1 MANIFTTFF
10 EKSRRHETISFLSKN
25 VWSRQSEVVS
35 RTGGRSMMQAS
46 PITASRA
53 VASASI
59 VLTDSTPDLDVSIII
74 PVYNSASTLASLL
87 ARLTKAVE
95 SITQNYE
102 IVLIDD
108 GSRDASWAQIQL
120 LRKTYGDVLVSI
132 QLMRNYGQHNALMCG
147 LGVARGAYVV
157 TMDDDL
163 QNPPEE
169 ISKML
174 AHIKKEGLDLVY
186 GCPSNRSHAAWRN
199 LGASIVWHFY
209 RTVFRNPI
217 TPTPFR
223 IMRHQL
229 AHSVMFYDL
238 NFTYLD
244 GLLAW
249 CTSRIGGVDVEH
261 HARAQGNSG
270 YSLGKL
276 LGLALNLYT
285 NFSLIP
291 LQLVSGLGFVTAASG
306 FLVGI
311 FYLFQYLASSIAVPG
326 FASTI
331 IAILILGG
339 AQLLALGVIGE
350 YLGRLHLNVNRKPQ
364 YVVRHLDPAIGPLQT
379 QPDMSE
385 HREVTHG

>member
-1 MANIFTTFF
+1 MSDVKPHPGRKILAAD
-10 EKSRRHETISFLSKN
+10 
-25 VWSRQSEVVS
+25 
-35 RTGGRSMMQAS
+35 TGKKPEMDL
-46 PITASRA
+46 
-53 VASASI
+53 SI
-59 VLTDSTPDLDVSIII
+59 VV
-74 PVYNSASTLASLL
+74 PVYNSEATLGTLL
-87 ARLTKAVE
+87 ERLTLVI
-95 SITQNYE
+95 SSLTQSYE
-102 IVLIDD
+102 IILVDD
-108 GSRDASWAQIQL
+108 GSRDASWQVIQT
-120 LRKTYGDVLVSI
+120 LRQTYGNHLVAV
-132 QLMRNYGQHNALMCG
+132 QLMRNYGQHNTLMCG
-147 LGVARGAYVV
+147 LGIARGEYVV

-169 ISKML
+169 IPKML
-174 AHIKKEGLDLVY
+174 AHIKKHGLDLVY
-186 GCPSNRSHAAWRN
+186 GCPNTRNHAAWRN
-199 LGASIVWHFY
+199 VGSNIVWHFY
-209 RTVFRNPI
+209 RTVFRNPV

-229 AHSVMFYDL
+229 AQSVMFYDL

-249 CTSRIGGVDVEH
+249 CTSRIAGVEVEH
-261 HARAQGNSG
+261 HPRAQGSSG

-276 LGLALNLYT
+276 LSLALNLYT

-291 LQLVSGLGFVTAASG
+291 LQMVSALGFVTATSG

-311 FYLFQYLASSIAVPG
+311 YYLFQYLASSIVVPG

-364 YVVRHLDPAIGPLQT
+364 YVIRHLDPCESLLDSTVDSIHQKQA
-379 QPDMSE
+379 D
-385 HREVTHG
+385 HV

>member
-1 MANIFTTFF
+1 M
-10 EKSRRHETISFLSKN
+10 RVSK
-25 VWSRQSEVVS
+25 
-35 RTGGRSMMQAS
+35 
-46 PITASRA
+46 IASRSDDELQI
-53 VASASI
+53 VKVSESVPELDLSI
-59 VLTDSTPDLDVSIII
+59 VV
-74 PVYNSASTLASLL
+74 PVYNSAGTLASLL
-87 ARLTKAVE
+87 ERLTQT
-95 SITQNYE
+95 IGTLTQSYE
-102 IVLIDD
+102 IILVDD
-108 GSRDASWAQIQL
+108 GSRDDSWAVIQA
-120 LRKTYGDVLVSI
+120 LRVKYVDHLVAV
-132 QLMRNYGQHNALMCG
+132 QLMRNYGQHNTLMCG
-147 LGVARGAYVV
+147 LGVARGEYVV

-169 ISKML
+169 IPKLL
-174 AHIKKEGLDLVY
+174 AHINLHGLDLVY
-186 GCPSNRSHAAWRN
+186 GCPSKRNHAVWRN
-199 LGASIVWHFY
+199 LGSTIVWHFY
-209 RTVFRNPI
+209 RTVFRNPV

-229 AHSVMFYDL
+229 AQSVMFYDL

-249 CTSRIGGVDVEH
+249 CTSRIASVEVEH
-261 HARAQGNSG
+261 HARAQGRSG

-291 LQLVSGLGFVTAASG
+291 LQIVSGLGFVTATSG

-311 FYLFQYLASSIAVPG
+311 YYLFQFFASSIAVPG

-364 YVVRHLDPAIGPLQT
+364 YVIRHLDRWNMRPGPVT
-379 QPDMSE
+379 KFAE
-385 HREVTHG
+385 HRQASHV

>member
-1 MANIFTTFF
+1 MNRD
-10 EKSRRHETISFLSKN
+10 E
-25 VWSRQSEVVS
+25 QS
-35 RTGGRSMMQAS
+35 MQNAIERV
-46 PITASRA
+46 PKIEI
-53 VASASI
+53 SI
-59 VLTDSTPDLDVSIII
+59 VV
-74 PVYNSASTLASLL
+74 PVYNSATTLGQLL
-87 ARLTKAVE
+87 ERLTKVL
-95 SITQNYE
+95 SPIVLRYE
-102 IVLIDD
+102 IILVDD
-108 GSRDASWAQIQL
+108 GSRDESWSVMQA
-120 LRKTYGDVLVSI
+120 LRDIYGKHLITV

-147 LGVARGAYVV
+147 LGVACGEYVV

-169 ISKML
+169 IPRLL
-174 AHIKKEGLDLVY
+174 AHIKQHNLDLVY
-186 GCPSNRSHAAWRN
+186 GCPSNREHAAWRN
-199 LGASIVWHFY
+199 LGSNIVWHFY
-209 RTVFRNPI
+209 RTVFRNPV

-229 AHSVMFYDL
+229 AHSVKFYDL

-249 CTSRIGGVDVEH
+249 CTSRIAGVEVEH
-261 HARAQGNSG
+261 HPRAQGSSG

-276 LGLALNLYT
+276 LSLALNLYT

-291 LQLVSGLGFVTAASG
+291 LQIVSGLGFVTAASG
-306 FLVGI
+306 FLVGVY
-311 FYLFQYLASSIAVPG
+311 YLFQYLASSIVVPG

-364 YVVRHLDPAIGPLQT
+364 YVIRRLDRSHSLGIEEETVREQL
-379 QPDMSE
+379 
-385 HREVTHG
+385 HRSHD

>member
-1 MANIFTTFF
+1 MPTPRTVSRSQAEMRMANVSKMAP
-10 EKSRRHETISFLSKN
+10 ELDLS
-25 VWSRQSEVVS
+25 VV
-35 RTGGRSMMQAS
+35 
-46 PITASRA
+46 
-53 VASASI
+53 
-59 VLTDSTPDLDVSIII
+59 I
-74 PVYNSASTLASLL
+74 PVYNSAHTLSRLL
-87 ARLTKAVE
+87 ERLSNVVGP
-95 SITQNYE
+95 ITPSYE
-102 IVLIDD
+102 IVLVDD
-108 GSRDASWAQIQL
+108 GSHDDSWTVIQA
-120 LRKTYGDVLVSI
+120 LRETYGAHLVAV
-132 QLMRNYGQHNALMCG
+132 QLMRNYGQHNTLMCG
-147 LGVARGAYVV
+147 LGVARGEYVV

-169 ISKML
+169 IPKLL
-174 AHIKKEGLDLVY
+174 AHIKHYSLDLVY
-186 GCPSNRSHAAWRN
+186 GCPSNREHATWRN
-199 LGASIVWHFY
+199 WGSAIVWHFY
-209 RTVFRNPI
+209 RTVFGNPV

-249 CTSRIGGVDVEH
+249 CTNRIDGVEVAH
-261 HARAQGNSG
+261 HPRAQGRSG

-311 FYLFQYLASSIAVPG
+311 YYLFQYLASSIEVPG

-331 IAILILGG
+331 IAILMLGG

-364 YVVRHLDPAIGPLQT
+364 YVIRHLNRSDTSPLPGQKI
-379 QPDMSE
+379 DEFSGE
-385 HREVTHG
+385 

>member
-1 MANIFTTFF
+1 M
-10 EKSRRHETISFLSKN
+10 R
-25 VWSRQSEVVS
+25 VS
-35 RTGGRSMMQAS
+35 R
-46 PITASRA
+46 IASRSDDELH
-53 VASASI
+53 VVNVSESVPELDLSI
-59 VLTDSTPDLDVSIII
+59 VV
-74 PVYNSASTLASLL
+74 PVYNSAGTLGSLL
-87 ARLTKAVE
+87 ERLTQT
-95 SITQNYE
+95 IGTLTQSYE
-102 IVLIDD
+102 IILVDD
-108 GSRDASWAQIQL
+108 GSRDESWAVIQA
-120 LRKTYGDVLVSI
+120 LRVKYVDHLVAV
-132 QLMRNYGQHNALMCG
+132 QLMRNYGQHNTLMCG
-147 LGVARGAYVV
+147 LGVARGEYVV

-169 ISKML
+169 IPKL
-174 AHIKKEGLDLVY
+174 LGHIKLHGLDLVY
-186 GCPSNRSHAAWRN
+186 GCPSARNHAAWRN
-199 LGASIVWHFY
+199 LGSTIVWHFY
-209 RTVFRNPI
+209 RTVFRNPV

-229 AHSVMFYDL
+229 AQSVMFYDL

-249 CTSRIGGVDVEH
+249 CTSRIASVEVEH
-261 HARAQGNSG
+261 HARAQGRSG

-291 LQLVSGLGFVTAASG
+291 LQIVSGLGFVTAASG

-311 FYLFQYLASSIAVPG
+311 YYLFQFLASSIAVPG

-364 YVVRHLDPAIGPLQT
+364 YVIRHLDRWNMRPGPVAKFA
-379 QPDMSE
+379 E
-385 HREVTHG
+385 HRQANHV

>member
-1 MANIFTTFF
+1 MSDGKA
-10 EKSRRHETISFLSKN
+10 H
-25 VWSRQSEVVS
+25 
-35 RTGGRSMMQAS
+35 TGGHLLATGTGKK
-46 PITASRA
+46 PELDL
-53 VASASI
+53 SI
-59 VLTDSTPDLDVSIII
+59 VV
-74 PVYNSASTLASLL
+74 PVYNSAATLGILL
-87 ARLTKAVE
+87 ERLTQV
-95 SITQNYE
+95 IGPLTQSYE
-102 IVLIDD
+102 IILVDD
-108 GSRDASWAQIQL
+108 GSRDTSWQVMQT
-120 LRKTYGDVLVSI
+120 LRETFGSHLVAV
-132 QLMRNYGQHNALMCG
+132 QLMRNYGQHNTLMCG
-147 LGVARGAYVV
+147 LGMARGEYVV

-169 ISKML
+169 IPKLL
-174 AHIKKEGLDLVY
+174 AHIKQHGLDLVY
-186 GCPSNRSHAAWRN
+186 GCPSARNHAAWRN
-199 LGASIVWHFY
+199 LGSNIVWHFY
-209 RTVFRNPI
+209 RTVFRNPV

-229 AHSVMFYDL
+229 AQSVMFYDL

-249 CTSRIGGVDVEH
+249 CTSRIAGVEVEH
-261 HARAQGNSG
+261 HPREQGSSG

-276 LGLALNLYT
+276 LSLALNLYT

-291 LQLVSGLGFVTAASG
+291 LQIVSGLGFVTAATG

-311 FYLFQYLASSIAVPG
+311 YYLFQYLASSIAVPG

-364 YVVRHLDPAIGPLQT
+364 YVIRYLDLTDP
-379 QPDMSE
+379 QPDMADNTFIPKQID
-385 HREVTHG
+385 HV

>member
-1 MANIFTTFF
+1 M
-10 EKSRRHETISFLSKN
+10 
-25 VWSRQSEVVS
+25 
-35 RTGGRSMMQAS
+35 
-46 PITASRA
+46 PTAR
-53 VASASI
+53 VTNKTPELDLSI
-59 VLTDSTPDLDVSIII
+59 VV
-74 PVYNSASTLASLL
+74 PVYNSAATLGRLL
-87 ARLTKAVE
+87 ERLTQT
-95 SITQNYE
+95 IGTLTQSYE
-102 IVLIDD
+102 IILVDD
-108 GSRDASWAQIQL
+108 GSRDDSWAVIQS
-120 LRKTYGDVLVSI
+120 LRGNYGDHLVAV
-132 QLMRNYGQHNALMCG
+132 QLMRNYGQHNTLMCG
-147 LGVARGAYVV
+147 LGVARGEYVI
-157 TMDDDL
+157 TLDDDL

-169 ISKML
+169 IPKLL
-174 AHIKKEGLDLVY
+174 AYIKQHGLDLVY

-199 LGASIVWHFY
+199 LGSTIVWHFY

-217 TPTPFR
+217 TPSPFR

-229 AHSVMFYDL
+229 AQSVLFYDL

-249 CTSRIGGVDVEH
+249 CTSRIAGVEVEH
-261 HARAQGNSG
+261 HARAQGSSG

-291 LQLVSGLGFVTAASG
+291 LQIVSGLGVVTATSG
-306 FLVGI
+306 FLVGVY
-311 FYLFQYLASSIAVPG
+311 YLFQFFASNIAVPG

-364 YVVRHLDPAIGPLQT
+364 YVIRHLETLNMQPARTAEIV
-379 QPDMSE
+379 E
-385 HREVTHG
+385 HQQGGHV

>member
-1 MANIFTTFF
+1 MTTTS
-10 EKSRRHETISFLSKN
+10 KAILSELHDAHAPAKPA
-25 VWSRQSEVVS
+25 ELDL
-35 RTGGRSMMQAS
+35 
-46 PITASRA
+46 
-53 VASASI
+53 SI
-59 VLTDSTPDLDVSIII
+59 VV
-74 PVYNSASTLASLL
+74 PVYNSASTLALL
-87 ARLTKAVE
+87 LERLTKVLE
-95 SITQNYE
+95 PITPRYE
-102 IVLIDD
+102 IILVDD
-108 GSRDASWAQIQL
+108 GSRDDSWAVIQS
-120 LRKTYGDVLVSI
+120 LRTTYADHLVAV
-132 QLMRNYGQHNALMCG
+132 QLMRNYGQHNTLMCG
-147 LGVARGAYVV
+147 LGIARGEYVV

-169 ISKML
+169 IPKL
-174 AHIKKEGLDLVY
+174 LTHIKQHGFDLVY

-199 LGASIVWHFY
+199 LGSTIVWHFY
-209 RTVFRNPI
+209 RTVFRNPV

-223 IMRHQL
+223 VMRHQL
-229 AHSVMFYDL
+229 AQSVMFYDL

-249 CTSRIGGVDVEH
+249 CTGRIAGVEVEH
-261 HARAQGNSG
+261 HPRSEGSSG

-291 LQLVSGLGFVTAASG
+291 LQIVSGLGLVTATTG

-311 FYLFQYLASSIAVPG
+311 YYLFQYIASSVVVPG

-364 YVVRHLDPAIGPLQT
+364 YVIRHLDRSSNECVEEST
-379 QPDMSE
+379 
-385 HREVTHG
+385 THNQAHIHHV